1 LEHGS
6 HSVSASTTAARDHK
20 LKEVHVL
27 HELLTTETI
36 RVGVEAEDW
45 EEVVEITGE
54 LLLDSGAIEPS
65 YIRAMKETIE
75 ELGPYVVLAPGIAL
89 LHSRPEGGVNRIC
102 MSLAI
107 LDPPVE
113 FGHPDNDPVDLAFAL
128 GGVDESSHME
138 ALRQLAESLSQEPL
152 VARLRHVSSAE
163 EAATLF
169 REWSESD
176 A

>member
-1 LEHGS
+1 MLC
-6 HSVSASTTAARDHK
+6 
-20 LKEVHVL
+20 
-27 HELLTTETI
+27 ELLTTETI
-36 RVGVEAEDW
+36 RVGVEAQDW
-45 EEVVEITGE
+45 EEVVDATGE
-54 LLLDSGAIEPS
+54 LLLNTGAIQPS
-65 YIRAMKETIE
+65 YVDAMKETIE

-102 MSLAI
+102 MSLVI

-138 ALRQLAESLSQEPL
+138 ALSQLAEGLSQEAL
-152 VARLRHVSSAE
+152 VARLREAKSPA
-163 EAATLF
+163 EAAAVF
-169 REWSESD
+169 CQGPESG

>member
-1 LEHGS
+1 MADEGEE
-6 HSVSASTTAARDHK
+6 
-20 LKEVHVL
+20 LKEAQVL
-27 HELLTTETI
+27 CELLTTKTI
-36 RVGVEAEDW
+36 RVGVEAQDW

-54 LLLDSGAIEPS
+54 LLLSTEAIEPS
-65 YIRAMKETIE
+65 YIDAMKETIE
-75 ELGPYVVLAPGIAL
+75 ELGPYVVIAPGIAL

-102 MSLAI
+102 MSLAM

-128 GGVDESSHME
+128 GGVDESSHLD
-138 ALRQLAESLSQEPL
+138 ALRQLAESLSQEAL
-152 VARLRHVSSAE
+152 VARLREAKSPE
-163 EAATLF
+163 EAAALF